1 MHISGLRFL
10 VVEDHDFQRGIL
22 LKMLA
27 GLGATRLYAAA
38 DGSAAMRIVMAPE
51 APVDIIICDLHMPGM
66 DGMEFM
72 RHLGESGSAAWVIL
86 ASALEGPV
94 LASVETMAKAYG
106 VRVLGAIAKPIT
118 PRMLDA
124 LIGLHAQRARVP
136 AECET
141 AVREVGL

>member
-1 MHISGLRFL
+1 MHISGLRIL

-27 GLGATRLYAAA
+27 TLGATSLYAAA
-38 DGSAAMRIVMAPE
+38 DGSAALRIVMAPD
-51 APVDIIICDLHMPGM
+51 APIDIIFSDLGMPGM

-72 RHLGESGSAAWVIL
+72 RHLGELGNPASVIL
-86 ASALEGPV
+86 TSALEGPL
-94 LASVETMAKAYG
+94 LASVETMARAYG
-106 VRVLGAIAKPIT
+106 VRILGVIAKPIT

-124 LIGLHAQRARVP
+124 LIGLHAQPARV
-136 AECET
+136 ADVRET